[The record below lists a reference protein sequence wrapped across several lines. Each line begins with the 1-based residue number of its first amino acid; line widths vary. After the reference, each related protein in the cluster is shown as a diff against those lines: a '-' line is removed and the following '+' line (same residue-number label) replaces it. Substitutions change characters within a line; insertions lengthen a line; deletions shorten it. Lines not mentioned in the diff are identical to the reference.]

1 MEIGKL
7 LLGGLGGPVGVL
19 QGSFRGP
26 IGRKTEKLDFQAFFF
41 VAPIG
46 DSGRFDVTGWS
57 GNTLRIELDPV
68 LPPFCP
74 TE

>member
-1 MEIGKL
+1 MKETLSSSGKVPSGDEVGHL
-7 LLGGLGGPVGVL
+7 PTPVAKKL
-19 QGSFRGP
+19 
-26 IGRKTEKLDFQAFFF
+26 EKLDFRQLFV
-41 VAPIG
+41 VAPYG

-68 LPPFCP
+68 LPPFCL

>member
-46 DSGRFDVTGWS
+46 DSGRFDVTG
-57 GNTLRIELDPV
+57 
-68 LPPFCP
+68 
-74 TE
+74 